1 MSWDDMLA
9 QADQAVAAFFDTE
22 TFTATDYHRPANASV
37 NAPLTTNGAN
47 LPFDLQGS
55 IDFEPSIN
63 AFGGGS
69 RPSADD
75 NGPRH
80 VTQICISALTAGW
93 PWLPQ
98 TGDRLTRTK
107 DGLAY
112 SIAAFDSDGTDRVV
126 FWVNRGR

>member
-1 MSWDDMLA
+1 VAWDDMLKEVDRA
-9 QADQAVAAFFDTE
+9 TANFFDDE
-22 TFTATDYHRPANASV
+22 EFTAFDLHRPANTSP
-37 NAPLTTNGAN
+37 NAPMVAN
-47 LPFDLQGS
+47 AANTAFPFMGS

-80 VTQICISALTAGW
+80 VTQICISASITGW

-98 TGDRLTRTK
+98 TGDRLTRMK
-107 DGLAY
+107 DGIAY